1 MLAGILVI
9 TRIPEL
15 GLQSFLQGVNPT
27 WANIFGVEGVNAG
40 FQFLYLPGAV
50 FLIAVVASYGIH
62 RMIAAEIKAS
72 WATAGKQIVKAA
84 PAILIAVPLV
94 RIFINSGVDFNTSD
108 LASMPLTLA
117 EGAAA
122 ATGSAWPLVAPFV
135 GGMGAFAAGSNT
147 ISNLMFAQFQ
157 FATAEGIG
165 VATAPI
171 VAAQAVGGAA
181 GNMLTVHNVVAAA
194 ATVGL
199 AGREGDLMRKVAI
212 PCLYYLAMGGIISY
226 LLVWGFGLNLGTI
239 GAVLALGVATM
250 VIVAAVRERRE
261 HQPLGSDV

>member
-1 MLAGILVI
+1 VGHGRQ
-9 TRIPEL
+9 TDR
-15 GLQSFLQGVNPT
+15 
-27 WANIFGVEGVNAG
+27 EG
-40 FQFLYLPGAV
+40 
-50 FLIAVVASYGIH
+50 
-62 RMIAAEIKAS
+62 R
-72 WATAGKQIVKAA
+72 

-94 RIFINSGVDFNTSD
+94 RIFINSGVDFNASD

-135 GGMGAFAAGSNT
+135 GGLGAFAAGSNT
-147 ISNLMFAQFQ
+147 ISNLMFSQFQ

-165 VATAPI
+165 VATVPI

-199 AGREGDLMRKVAI
+199 VGREGDLMRKVAI
-212 PCLYYLAMGGIISY
+212 PCLYYLFVAGIVSY
-226 LLVWGFGLNLGTI
+226 LIVWGVGLNAGTAGLVI
-239 GAVLALGVATM
+239 ALAVAGL
-250 VIVAAVRERRE
+250 VIRAAAKERSASEPSPR
-261 HQPLGSDV
+261 SDV

>member
-1 MLAGILVI
+1 
-9 TRIPEL
+9 
-15 GLQSFLQGVNPT
+15 VNPT
-27 WANIFGVEGVNAG
+27 WSDIFGVAGVNAG

-50 FLIAVVASYGIH
+50 FLVAVFASYGIH
-62 RMIAAEIKAS
+62 RMRAEEIKTS
-72 WATAGKQIVKAA
+72 WATAGTQILKAA

-94 RIFINSGVDFNTSD
+94 RIFINSGAAFNTSD

-122 ATGSAWPLVAPFV
+122 ATGSAWPLIAPFV
-135 GGMGAFAAGSNT
+135 GGLGAFAAGSNT

-199 AGREGDLMRKVAI
+199 VGREGDLMRKVAI
-212 PCLYYLAMGGIISY
+212 PCLYYLVVAGIVSY
-226 LLVWGFGLNLGTI
+226 LFVWGLGLNAGTI
-239 GAVLALGVATM
+239 GMALVLATAVM
-250 VIVAAVRERRE
+250 VTAAAVRERRT
-261 HQPLGSDV
+261 LGSSTRSDT